1 MDFQTNIVKKSL
13 DFILLVMTMAN
24 LTLNYNIKMG
34 DMMELLK
41 STTEMDNFKANSTVK
56 TIKNMVN
63 QSTTTRAAK

>member
-1 MDFQTNIVKKSL
+1 
-13 DFILLVMTMAN
+13 MTMAN

-63 QSTTTRAAK
+63 